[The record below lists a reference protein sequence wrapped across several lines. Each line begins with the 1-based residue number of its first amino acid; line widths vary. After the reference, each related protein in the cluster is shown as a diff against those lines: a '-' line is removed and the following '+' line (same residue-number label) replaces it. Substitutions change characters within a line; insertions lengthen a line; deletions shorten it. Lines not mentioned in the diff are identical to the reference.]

1 MFPLIVKIARA
12 VLIIIF
18 IVQWRRKSVWNQFQT
33 TAQLD
38 TWIVKSSWILE
49 MADNGYISILF
60 LWRLNERAHIFDRSK
75 IGAAKERGASI
86 SGRLQSL
93 FWITSTNFIFPLIFN
108 LCQIILLFVADD
120 LLLAASVENVNI
132 YVSIICCVF
141 ASIWA
146 STSSFNAPSFAGG
159 AHPQPSKPSRISSVL
174 YFRAPHGDLEESKPA
189 RHIPLDS
196 LDHTS
201 ATLTTTR
208 SGERNA
214 SY

>member
-1 MFPLIVKIARA
+1 VYSFDIRQTSESILDHKYKFHLSSWVDITRNAIVF
-12 VLIIIF
+12 VLIIAT
-18 IVQWRRKSVWNQFQT
+18 V
-33 TAQLD
+33 
-38 TWIVKSSWILE
+38 
-49 MADNGYISILF
+49 
-60 LWRLNERAHIFDRSK
+60 
-75 IGAAKERGASI
+75 
-86 SGRLQSL
+86 
-93 FWITSTNFIFPLIFN
+93 IFN

-141 ASIWA
+141 ASSKKLFLSSRFPLMLTFKWLVWA

-208 SGERNA
+208 SGEGNA